1 LGIHLLLGSMV
12 ERGPA
17 AQPGE
22 HGRVELRR
30 SFNTS
35 LLFGP
40 DGRRLAAYRKIH
52 RFDVDLPPDV
62 VFRESD
68 AVLPGTDPVTVATS
82 LGRLGLSICYDLRFG
97 ELYRSLVDRGAEI
110 LAVPSA
116 FTARTGRAHWRVLLR
131 ARAIENQCWVL
142 APAQVGRHD
151 DGGIRHSYGHSM
163 IVDPWGEIVAEVDE
177 DAPGFAIAKI
187 DPARVAEVRRA
198 MPVREHRRL

>member
-1 LGIHLLLGSMV
+1 MV
-12 ERGPA
+12 ERVPA
-17 AQPGE
+17 THQ
-22 HGRVELRR
+22 R
-30 SFNTS
+30 SYNTS

-40 DGRRLAAYRKIH
+40 DGRRLATYRKIH

-68 AVLPGTDPVTVATS
+68 AVLPGVDLVTVATP
-82 LGRLGLSICYDLRFG
+82 LGRLGLSVCYDLRFG
-97 ELYRSLVDRGAEI
+97 ELYRSLVDRGAEV

-131 ARAIENQCWVL
+131 ARAIETQCWVL

-163 IVDPWGEIVAEVDE
+163 IVDPWGEVVAEVVE
-177 DAPGFAIAKI
+177 DAPGFALAPI
-187 DPARVAEVRRA
+187 DLAQVAEVRRA
-198 MPVREHRRL
+198 MPVRAHRRL